1 MATRAELQQAVD
13 DKTAAAKQA
22 RAEWK
27 AFDPVDQDN
36 PTSVEQDKTDA
47 LAKAYRDAKSAR
59 KNADKALA
67 ALDDTDAVTAAPAPA
82 PAPKPAPAPAPAP
95 KPATKSPS
103 DADTRV
109 LDKKW
114 AVYIADERAAT
125 DKAWGDEIAG
135 PRPDGWTG

>member
-27 AFDPVDQDN
+27 SFDPVDQDN
-36 PTSVEQDKTDA
+36 PTSDEQEKTDA
-47 LAKAYRDAKSAR
+47 LAKAYRGAKAAR

-67 ALDDTDAVTAAPAPA
+67 AFDAPAEPAPAPAPEPA
-82 PAPKPAPAPAPAP
+82 PAPKPAP
-95 KPATKSPS
+95 KATGYKS
-103 DADTRV
+103 D

-114 AVYIADERAAT
+114 AIYIAGERAAT
-125 DKAWGDEIAG
+125 DKAWADEIAG